1 MNRTLTRDT
10 QQPASFGVAPP
21 CWAPSGCQLTPNT
34 IEFGIPL
41 KAVDLLSNTAQW
53 ANASTLSATG
63 GLFINDIHARW
74 SLRVAVGGDAAK
86 DSSPYLLFFYLFF
99 FAIEKE
105 KSRDVCFF
113 AERRL

>member
-1 MNRTLTRDT
+1 MNHTLTRDT

-86 DSSPYLLFFYLFF
+86 DSSPYLFFYLFF
-99 FAIEKE
+99 C
-105 KSRDVCFF
+105 D
-113 AERRL
+113 